1 MSLKKSSKSSSSSS
15 NRLSSQSNRLSSQ
28 SNRLSSQS
36 SKSSQSSSSSSK
48 RLSNRSSNSLSNRS
62 NSQSS
67 QSNRQSSQSNI
78 LDSQIFDIILDLQS
92 KHMDDFKKLFDL
104 YKALK
109 TLNLELLHD
118 LFKNNNKFLDDII
131 RVLTQYFDYLLQFID
146 YIKDK
151 DIKRLNYKSPPNQ
164 PPPTPLNRPPPPKF
178 LLSIKEE
185 ESIILLII
193 LSIPDFESLK
203 EKEKLEQILNIFN
216 LFYSDN

>member
-36 SKSSQSSSSSSK
+36 NSS
-48 RLSNRSSNSLSNRS
+48 
-62 NSQSS
+62 
-67 QSNRQSSQSNI
+67 
-78 LDSQIFDIILDLQS
+78 DSQIFDIILDLQS

-104 YKALK
+104 YKELK
-109 TLNLELLHD
+109 TLNLDLLRD
-118 LFKNNNKFLDDII
+118 LFKNNNNFLNDII

-164 PPPTPLNRPPPPKF
+164 PPPTPPNRPPPPPNF
-178 LLSIKEE
+178 LLSIKEIEKE
-185 ESIILLII
+185 EVIIFII
-193 LSIPDFESLK
+193 RIYKDFESL
-203 EKEKLEQILNIFN
+203 EEEEKLHQILYI
-216 LFYSDN
+216 LESLLK